1 MIGLSKEEAKHLNQE
16 PLYLPSLDWVRDD
29 S

>member
-1 MIGLSKEEAKHLNQE
+1 MISLSKEEAVYLNQE
-16 PLYLPSLDWVRDD
+16 PLYLPNLDWVRDD

>member
-1 MIGLSKEEAKHLNQE
+1 MISLSKEEAKHLNQE

>member
-1 MIGLSKEEAKHLNQE
+1 MISLSKEEAKYLNQE
-16 PLYLPSLDWVRDD
+16 PLYLPSLGWVRDD

>member
-1 MIGLSKEEAKHLNQE
+1 MISLSKEGAEYLNQE
-16 PLYLPSLDWVRDD
+16 PLYLPNLDWVRDD